1 MFSDLTF
8 LAPSRLLLL
17 FAPLVILGVYIGMQI
32 RRRGYVLRFSD
43 VALFDE
49 IAPDQ
54 PGWRR
59 HIPAVIA
66 VCALATTVLAFAR
79 PAVAETT
86 TRNDAVVVLAID
98 ASISMEA
105 DDVSPSRIDAA
116 RESAEAFLDAV
127 PDGVRIGVVTFSGGA
142 RVLVPPVTDIDYA
155 REAVRSFDL
164 DQGTAIGDA
173 VVAALGSINSATAA
187 MGDEAAV
194 EAAKS
199 SAAIVLL
206 SDGENTAGIPNDDA
220 AKQAVAAGIPV
231 HTVAFGTD
239 GGTVSDGAGGRV
251 PVPVNRD
258 ALAKLASDTD
268 GDSFS
273 AETASELTSIYEGLS
288 RELTS
293 EERKPREV
301 SDAFAGFAL
310 LLGLAAGAG
319 SLRWFGR
326 LP

>member
-1 MFSDLTF
+1 MPGDLEF
-8 LAPSRLLLL
+8 LEPARLLLL
-17 FAPLVILGVYIGMQI
+17 AAPLLILGVYIGMQI

-43 VALFDE
+43 LSLFDGV
-49 IAPDQ
+49 APDQ

-59 HIPAVIA
+59 HVPAVIA
-66 VCALATTVLAFAR
+66 ICALATTVLAFAR
-79 PAVAETT
+79 PAVAQTKV
-86 TRNDAVVVLAID
+86 RKDAVVVLAID

-105 DDVSPSRIDAA
+105 DDVSPSRIAAA
-116 RESAEAFLDAV
+116 RKSAEAFLDEV
-127 PDGVRIGVVTFSGGA
+127 PEGVRIGVVTFAGSA
-142 RVLVPPVTDIDYA
+142 RVLVPPVADIEYA
-155 REAVRSFDL
+155 REAIRSFDL

-173 VVAALGSINSATAA
+173 VVAALGTIESATTSEDAQ
-187 MGDEAAV
+187 
-194 EAAKS
+194 S

-206 SDGENTAGIPNDDA
+206 SDGENTAGIANEDA
-220 AKQAVAAGIPV
+220 ASRARGEGIPV

-239 GGTVSDGAGGRV
+239 SGTVNDGMGNLV
-251 PVPVNRD
+251 QVPVNRD
-258 ALAKLASDTD
+258 ALAKLATDTD

-273 AETASELTSIYEGLS
+273 AQTAGELTSIYEDLG

-293 EERKPREV
+293 EEREPKEV

-310 LLGLAAGAG
+310 LLGLVAGAG